1 MPAERTSLALP
12 HDPVHDPGPDVAR
25 ERAEFVAGSAKRPL
39 VFPGGGRV
47 RIGTAGWTDPT
58 LTAPGVFYPEGWT
71 SAEQRLRFYADRFSL
86 VEIDSTYY
94 ALPAR
99 RMAELWVE
107 RTPDDFVFNAK
118 AHALMTGQPTEVSR
132 LPRDIRDALP
142 GKLRSKRRVYGKD
155 LPPEILDEVWRIYRE
170 ALQPLHDAGKLGA
183 ILMQYPKW
191 YLPNRRNSEAL
202 LEALDKLKPFRM
214 AVEVRN
220 GLWLAEGRAERF
232 FGWLRDNGL
241 TYVVVDQPQ
250 GLPSSVPPLK
260 AVTNESLAM
269 LRMHGRRVETWERS
283 EVGVLERFRY
293 LYEEKE
299 LAEWVSAVGDLS
311 QRAVETHVIMNN
323 CYANYATTNA
333 EEFAAIMQ
341 RLGDAKPA
349 E

>member
-1 MPAERTSLALP
+1 M
-12 HDPVHDPGPDVAR
+12 
-25 ERAEFVAGSAKRPL
+25 
-39 VFPGGGRV
+39 

-58 LTAPGVFYPEGWT
+58 LTAPGVFYPEGWS
-71 SAEQRLRFYADRFSL
+71 SAEQRLRYYADRFSL

-99 RMAELWVE
+99 RMSELWAE
-107 RTPDDFVFNAK
+107 RTPDDFIFNAK

-142 GKLRSKRRVYGKD
+142 GDLRGKRRVYGKD
-155 LPPEILDEVWRIYRE
+155 LPPDVNDEVWRLYRE
-170 ALQPLHDAGKLGA
+170 AFEPLHTVGKLGA

-191 YLPNRRNSEAL
+191 YLPNRRNSDAL
-202 LEALDKLKPFRM
+202 LEARDRLAPLPI
-214 AVEVRN
+214 AVEVRH
-220 GLWLAEGRAERF
+220 GSWLAGGRAERF
-232 FGWLRDNGL
+232 FDWLREHGL

-250 GLPSSVPPLK
+250 GLSSSVPSFPGL
-260 AVTNESLAM
+260 TNERLAM
-269 LRMHGRRVETWERS
+269 VRMHGRRVETWERP

-293 LYEEKE
+293 LYEERE
-299 LAEWVSAVGDLS
+299 LAEWVATIANLS
-311 QRAVETHVIMNN
+311 QRAMETHVIMNN

-341 RLGDAKPA
+341 RLGEARPA